1 MQLSRMCVT
10 MDQAAVQF
18 VMKLIIFSEIDLLAE
33 IGEFVWPISLRSFLP
48 LSS

>member
-10 MDQAAVQF
+10 MDQAVVQF
-18 VMKLIIFSEIDLLAE
+18 VMKLIKTFDIALPDE

-48 LSS
+48 MSS